1 MVLSGFTGRL
11 DTTLVALIMIVFS
24 SLEVPALEIFLRGP
38 SDPNCCQ
45 LLVVG
50 AQTCLCHSHVLVHF
64 QCYYLNVFKLSH
76 TLWLFLLKVF
86 IQNIKHDLYP
96 GLE

>member
-50 AQTCLCHSHVLVHF
+50 AQNLSLPLPRTGTFSVLLPKCV
-64 QCYYLNVFKLSH
+64 
-76 TLWLFLLKVF
+76 
-86 IQNIKHDLYP
+86 
-96 GLE
+96 